1 MTYPVMLQFACKL
14 KSKFLSYIKLVISQ
28 QNVSLLIPKKKK
40 SLKLRAI
47 AVLVTSGLEAT
58 MGSYVTNNG
67 YNPTYG
73 LYPSHPLLVS
83 CFTNYCSLIKQKN
96 HKLGLGAVL
105 CLTDDKEEE
114 APSKEDPTPSD
125 ASSSTLYS
133 PLHSLSLSP
142 QRTQQK
148 LLKIPFKRPTI
159 KPKIFHSHSAG
170 ILNSALSS
178 SRTSSRNGHKGSR
191 STFRAM
197 EATPRMKFDDPTG
210 AQAEEEQLEGDSRSS
225 IKKPTHG
232 EIIDAKSVCQFKFTS
247 SQRKTSN

>member
-1 MTYPVMLQFACKL
+1 MDK
-14 KSKFLSYIKLVISQ
+14 
-28 QNVSLLIPKKKK
+28 PK
-40 SLKLRAI
+40 A
-47 AVLVTSGLEAT
+47 SGLLSVSDEIK
-58 MGSYVTNNG
+58 G

-133 PLHSLSLSP
+133 PLHSLTPSP
-142 QRTQQK
+142 QQTQQK
-148 LLKIPFKRPTI
+148 PPELPFKKPII

-232 EIIDAKSVCQFKFTS
+232 EIIDAKSFCQFKFTS